1 VDVKSSLPD
10 EPDALAQVLESGS
23 RKPSILA
30 SWFAAA
36 LWKKI
41 LIAMVIGIAAG
52 WFWPGVGDYVG
63 WLGEIFI
70 RLIRMVIVPLVLVT
84 ITSGVASLGSF
95 RKLGS
100 IGVRAL
106 AMFVGLSVVAACV
119 GIALA
124 VLLQPGRGA
133 NIGHAAPVT
142 GLAGR
147 PIGEQLLS
155 IIPTNPISAAA
166 NGEMLAIIFFSI
178 VVGAGIVCAGE
189 ATRPLKDLLA
199 AATAVMFKI
208 VTGVM
213 EIAPLGVFA
222 LIATAVGKNGS
233 LTYINVS
240 LLAVAVVCGSL
251 FQSLVVHGAVIRF
264 LARLPVW
271 RFLTGATDALLVAIS
286 TGSSSATL
294 PVAIAVSERNFG
306 ISESIRST
314 VLPLGASIGRDGTAM
329 YVSLLAVFAAQVFGV
344 PLHAQDYVRIVLTAS
359 LVALGTAPVPSASLF
374 MLAAVLS
381 TIAIDDAR
389 TALIVGFILPFDSI
403 FNMVRTVPNA
413 TSNLCVAVTAARL
426 EGEMDV
432 DRFRRP
438 PER

>member
-1 VDVKSSLPD
+1 
-10 EPDALAQVLESGS
+10 
-23 RKPSILA
+23 
-30 SWFAAA
+30 
-36 LWKKI
+36 
-41 LIAMVIGIAAG
+41 
-52 WFWPGVGDYVG
+52 
-63 WLGEIFI
+63 
-70 RLIRMVIVPLVLVT
+70 MVIVPLVLVT

-100 IGVRAL
+100 IGVRAI

-124 VLLQPGRGA
+124 LLLQPGRGA
-133 NIGHAAPVT
+133 NIGHAAPVR

-233 LTYINVS
+233 LTYLNVS

-251 FQSLVVHGAVIRF
+251 FQSLVVHGAIIRF
-264 LARLPVW
+264 LARLPVC

-359 LVALGTAPVPSASLF
+359 LVALGTAPGPSASLF

-413 TSNLCVAVTAARL
+413 SSNLCVAVTAARL